1 MIPWVRG
8 FEFLEGSMYREQYHK
23 YNAFLESHLNDN
35 VLFLELGVGAMTPMF
50 IKQPFWNYVYQWPGG
65 ASYAP
70 ITLDH
75 AFVPE
80 EIKGKSLPFD
90 AEIDRVLHRAVELK
104 RGKLFDTQDEGFKVE
119 KAISCDDAVGTGW

>member
-1 MIPWVRG
+1 
-8 FEFLEGSMYREQYHK
+8 MYRGQYHK